1 MAAQGGEREEEEAAM
16 RSPEETS
23 RSSVPSGGRPRR
35 GSPYFQTLAVADSQR
50 PELASLSSREDLDHW
65 GDQGYPKTM
74 LTHTDD
80 GTDVQPLEESAGGTA
95 QDSGELS
102 LAVVHGEPEG
112 NPNEEMELISDVLFD
127 CQETLGILL
136 SKWKQPMSLSERY
149 EEEMAVRAEALV
161 NSGKRLVQS
170 YEQEKTRLADGLL
183 HVHVLL
189 SEECRDP
196 RSHRRLDDVAAAEP
210 PNRRT
215 TDSTDDPRPTASLRV
230 PPPSKLPDM
239 HHPDPLTK

>member
-1 MAAQGGEREEEEAAM
+1 MAAQGGEREEKTAM

-23 RSSVPSGGRPRR
+23 RSGVPFGSRPRR
-35 GSPYFQTLAVADSQR
+35 ASPYFQTLTVSDSQR

-80 GTDVQPLEESAGGTA
+80 GTDVQPLVESAGGTA

-102 LAVVHGEPEG
+102 LAVAHGEPEG
-112 NPNEEMELISDVLFD
+112 NPNEDVEPIGDVFFD
-127 CQETLGILL
+127 CQETLSILL
-136 SKWKQPMSLSERY
+136 SEWKQRMSLSERY
-149 EEEMAVRAEALV
+149 EEEMVVRAEALV
-161 NSGKRLVQS
+161 NSGRRLVQS
-170 YEQEKTRLADGLL
+170 YEQEKIRLADELL

-196 RSHRRLDDVAAAEP
+196 RSHGRLDDVAAAEP
-210 PNRRT
+210 PNHRLDGR
-215 TDSTDDPRPTASLRV
+215 
-230 PPPSKLPDM
+230 
-239 HHPDPLTK
+239 PLTDRQPTGAHTE